1 MGARYREMEIR
12 TATPEMLIVKLYEG
26 AMRFITVARDA
37 HLTGRLQE
45 RGNAISRTLA
55 IVAELQQS
63 LNMEAG
69 GEISR
74 NLDALYIFMTD
85 RLLEANVKGRV
96 EALDEVNNVLA
107 ELHAGWVEI
116 ARNPPDRSDI
126 EGATAGVPR

>member
-26 AMRFITVARDA
+26 AMRFIRVARDA
-37 HLTGRLQE
+37 HLMGRLEE

-74 NLDALYIFMTD
+74 NLDALYVFMTE
-85 RLLEANVKGRV
+85 RLLDANVKGRV
-96 EALDEVNNVLA
+96 EALDEVNNVLV

-116 ARNPPDRSDI
+116 ARNPPDRTDS
-126 EGATAGVPR
+126 EAASAGVSR